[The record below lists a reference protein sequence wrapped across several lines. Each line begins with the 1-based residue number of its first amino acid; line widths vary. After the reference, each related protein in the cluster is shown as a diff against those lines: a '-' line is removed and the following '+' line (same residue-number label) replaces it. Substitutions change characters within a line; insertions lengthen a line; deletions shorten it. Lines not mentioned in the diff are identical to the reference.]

1 MKNSLQVAAAACLLA
16 VAVFAQS
23 AQTLPH
29 IEGITLTN
37 QKVSLPDQSH
47 YHAMVLIFGFSHKA
61 ADQTEAWGKRVGGD
75 FGSNPNVA
83 YFIIPELQGVPGMVK
98 PMILHGMRRE
108 VPADEKA
115 RFMPIYEHENDL
127 KKLVNYGE
135 PESAYVVVATPDGRI
150 VLQTAGA
157 ATDERYAAVKQA
169 LNSTLS
175 K

>member
-1 MKNSLQVAAAACLLA
+1 
-16 VAVFAQS
+16 
-23 AQTLPH
+23 
-29 IEGITLTN
+29 
-37 QKVSLPDQSH
+37 
-47 YHAMVLIFGFSHKA
+47 
-61 ADQTEAWGKRVGGD
+61 
-75 FGSNPNVA
+75 
-83 YFIIPELQGVPGMVK
+83 
-98 PMILHGMRRE
+98 MR
-108 VPADEKA
+108 KA
-115 RFMPIYEHENDL
+115 RFMPIYEHESDL